1 MKKKIFALALCA
13 LMTLS
18 LAACG
23 KSGRNTDASNG
34 GTTASDTD
42 KSASGESAQI
52 PNPFIDCDT
61 VEDAEKVAGF
71 DITVPEDI
79 PEGYELDYISA
90 IENNLIQINYKDKD
104 GCEILLRKGAGS
116 DDISGDY
123 NEYAENNTVSV
134 GDLSVIMRGNSG
146 TVSVATWT
154 SGDYTYAVDMTGAGL
169 SADAVSALVGGLK

>member
-13 LMTLS
+13 LMSLS

-23 KSGRNTDASNG
+23 KNGQNTETNS
-34 GTTASDTD
+34 GTTSPDTN
-42 KSASGESAQI
+42 KSTSGDSAQI
-52 PNPFIDCDT
+52 PNPFTECDT

-71 DITVPEDI
+71 DITVPENI

-90 IENNLIQINYKDKD
+90 VENNLLQINYKDKD
-104 GCEILLRKGAGS
+104 GNEMLLRKGAGS

-123 NEYAENNTVSV
+123 NEYTENNTVSV
-134 GDLSVIMRGNSG
+134 GDLSVTMRGNSG

-154 SGDYTYAVDMTGAGL
+154 NGDYTYAIDMTGAGL
-169 SADAVSALVGGLK
+169 STDAVSALVRGLK

>member
-1 MKKKIFALALCA
+1 MKKKIFALALCT
-13 LMTLS
+13 LMALS

-23 KSGRNTDASNG
+23 QSGQNTETSS
-34 GTTASDTD
+34 GTTSSDTN
-42 KSASGESAQI
+42 KSTSGDRAQI
-52 PNPFIDCDT
+52 PNPFIDCET

-79 PEGYELDYISA
+79 SEGYDLDYISA
-90 IENNLIQINYKDKD
+90 IKNNLLQINYKDKD
-104 GCEILLRKGAGS
+104 GNEILLRKGAGS

-134 GDLSVIMRGNSG
+134 GDLSVTMRGNSG

-154 SGDYTYAVDMTGAGL
+154 SGDYTYAIDMTGAGL
-169 SADAVSALVGGLK
+169 STDAVSALVGGLK